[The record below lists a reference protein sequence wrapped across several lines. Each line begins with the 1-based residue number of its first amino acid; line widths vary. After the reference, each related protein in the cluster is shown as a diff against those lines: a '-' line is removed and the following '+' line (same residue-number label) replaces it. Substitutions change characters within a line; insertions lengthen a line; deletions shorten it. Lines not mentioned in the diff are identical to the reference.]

1 MTLTK
6 DSLDALLEWLDPDR
20 DKAGQL
26 YQTIHAGLIRM
37 FVSKGLADA
46 EHYADETV
54 DRVIKRLP
62 EIRAE
67 YVGQPV
73 RYFIGVARNV
83 VREAL
88 RPREVPTEQLP
99 EYVSLKD
106 VDSELAV
113 CLSKCLKSLAR
124 DKLELIH
131 DYHVYEGHQKIV
143 SHREMAAE
151 LSITVGALRTR
162 AHHVRVA
169 LEECVNKCMEER
181 GNKSPVRDHNR

>member
-1 MTLTK
+1 MTLTP
-6 DSLDALLEWLDPDR
+6 DSFNALLEWLDPDR
-20 DKAGQL
+20 EKAGQL

-54 DRVIKRLP
+54 DRVVKRLP

-67 YVGQPV
+67 YVGEPV
-73 RYFIGVARNV
+73 RYFIGVARYV
-83 VREAL
+83 LREAL
-88 RPREVPTEQLP
+88 RPKEVTTEQPP
-99 EYVSLKD
+99 ESVSLKG

-113 CLSKCLKSLAR
+113 CLSKCLKTLAR
-124 DKLELIH
+124 EKFELIH
-131 DYHVYEGHQKIV
+131 DYHVYEGHEKIV

-162 AHHVRVA
+162 AHHVRAA
-169 LEECVNKCMEER
+169 LEQCVNKCMEER
-181 GNKSPVRDHNR
+181 RNKSPTRDHNR

>member
-1 MTLTK
+1 MTLTQ
-6 DSLDALLEWLDPDR
+6 DSFDALLEWLDPDR
-20 DKAGQL
+20 EKAGQL

-73 RYFIGVARNV
+73 RYFFGVARNV
-83 VREAL
+83 IREAL
-88 RPREVPTEQLP
+88 RPKEVATDRPP
-99 EYVSLKD
+99 EGVSPKGN
-106 VDSELAV
+106 DSALAD
-113 CLSKCLKSLAR
+113 CLSKCLESLTR
-124 DKLELIH
+124 EKFDLIH
-131 DYHVYEGHQKIV
+131 DYHAYEGHLKIE

-151 LSITVGALRTR
+151 LSISVGALRTR
-162 AHHVRVA
+162 AHHVRAA
-169 LEECVNKCMEER
+169 LEECVNKCMEQR
-181 GNKSPVRDHNR
+181 GNKSPGPDHNR